1 MNFDLTDERQ
11 MLQDGLRRYLAD
23 AYTAEAR
30 KKIEDDEAAFSPD
43 IWTGLAE
50 MGVIGALFREEDG
63 GFAGEGFD
71 IALVFEELGR
81 IGAVDPLIDTA
92 VLGGGLIAVLGTD
105 AQKDVIE
112 TVIAGGAHLAVAH
125 GEPSSRFDMPRVE
138 TTATKG
144 ADGYTLNGRKAI
156 VVNAPSAEN
165 LIVSAR
171 TSGDIADTDGI
182 SLFIIPADTD
192 GMTLRSYPIVGGGHA
207 AEVTL
212 SDVSVPNEA
221 MLGAEGAAYDAISAM
236 NARATLAICAEALGL
251 MESIKT
257 LTNDYLKTR
266 KQFGVPIGKFQ
277 ALQHR
282 LADVLIEIE
291 QARSAV
297 INLAGHVDAEPSV
310 RDVHVSATKN
320 LIGLAARLVVEEGI
334 QMHGGIGMTNEYEL
348 GHLAKRLTMIDHR
361 FGDTDYHMEQF
372 IKLAVA

>member
-11 MLQDGLRRYLAD
+11 MLQDGLRRYLND
-23 AYTAEAR
+23 AYTANAR
-30 KKIEDDEAAFSPD
+30 AAIEDAETGFSSE
-43 IWTGLAE
+43 IWNGLAE
-50 MGVIGALFREEDG
+50 MGVIGALFSEDDG

-71 IALVFEELGR
+71 LALVFEELGR

-92 VLGGGLIAVLGTD
+92 VLGGRLIAELGSDT
-105 AQKDVIE
+105 QKE
-112 TVIAGGAHLAVAH
+112 TVEAIIAGTTHLAFAH
-125 GEPSSRFDMPRVE
+125 GEPNSRFDLSRVK
-138 TTATKG
+138 TTAKKG
-144 ADGYTLNGRKAI
+144 SDGYVLNGRKAI

-171 TSGDIADTDGI
+171 TSGGVSDVDGI
-182 SLFIIPADTD
+182 SLFIVPTNAD
-192 GMTLRSYPIVGGGHA
+192 GVSLRSYGVVGGGLA
-207 AEVTL
+207 AEVIL
-212 SDVSVPNEA
+212 DDVLVPAVALLGNEGNSHDTIA
-221 MLGAEGAAYDAISAM
+221 KVT
-236 NARATLAICAEALGL
+236 ARATLAICAEALGL

-297 INLAGHVDAEPSV
+297 INLAGHIDATPEV
-310 RDVHVSATKN
+310 RDLHVSATKN
-320 LIGLAARLVVEEGI
+320 LIGDAARLVVEEGI
-334 QMHGGIGMTNEYEL
+334 QMHGGIGMTMEYEL

-361 FGDTDYHMEQF
+361 FGDTTYHLERF
-372 IKLAVA
+372 IELAVV

>member
-1 MNFDLTDERQ
+1 MNFDLTAERQ

-23 AYTAEAR
+23 TYTASAR
-30 KKIEDDEAAFSPD
+30 KSMDDAEVGFSEE
-43 IWTGLAE
+43 IWNGLAE
-50 MGVIGALFREEDG
+50 MGIIGALFSEDEG

-81 IGAVDPLIDTA
+81 FGAQDPLIDTA
-92 VLGGGLIAVLGTD
+92 ILGGGLIAALGTD

-112 TVIAGGAHLAVAH
+112 AIIAGSQHLAFAH
-125 GEPSSRFDMPRVE
+125 GEPTSRFDLSNVS
-138 TTATKG
+138 TTATKSEH
-144 ADGYTLNGRKAI
+144 GYTLNGRKAV
-156 VVNAPSAEN
+156 VVNAPSSHY

-171 TSGDIADTDGI
+171 TSGDAIDTNGI
-182 SLFIIPADTD
+182 SLFLIPSNTD
-192 GMTLRSYPIVGGGHA
+192 GVTLRSFPLVGGGHA
-207 AEVTL
+207 AEVIL
-212 SDVSVPNEA
+212 NDLIVSPNA
-221 MLGAEGAAYDAISAM
+221 MLGSEGVAFDAISAVY
-236 NARATLAICAEALGL
+236 AKATLAICAEALGL

-257 LTNDYLKTR
+257 LTNEYLKTR

-297 INLAGHVDAEPSV
+297 INLAGHVDAVPSV

-320 LIGLAARLVVEEGI
+320 LIGLTARLVVEEGI
-334 QMHGGIGMTNEYEL
+334 QMHGGIGMTMEYEL

-361 FGDTDYHMEQF
+361 FGDMDFHMERF
-372 IKLAVA
+372 INMAVS

>member
-11 MLQDGLRRYLAD
+11 MLQDGLRRYLAG
-23 AYTAEAR
+23 AYTADAR
-30 KKIEDDEAAFSPD
+30 KAMEDAEVGFSEE
-43 IWTGLAE
+43 IWNGLAE
-50 MGVIGALFREEDG
+50 MGVIGALFSEDDG

-81 IGAVDPLIDTA
+81 VGAQDPLIDTA
-92 VLGGGLIAVLGTD
+92 ILGGGLIAALGTD
-105 AQKDVIE
+105 AQKEAIE
-112 TVIAGGAHLAVAH
+112 TVIAGGQHLALAH
-125 GEPSSRFDMPRVE
+125 GEPSSRFDLTRVD
-138 TTATKG
+138 TTAVKSG
-144 ADGYTLNGRKAI
+144 DNYLVNGRKAV
-156 VVNAPSAEN
+156 VVNAPSASH

-171 TSGDIADTDGI
+171 TSGDAADTDGI
-182 SLFIIPADTD
+182 SLFFVPRDTE
-192 GMTLRSYPIVGGGHA
+192 GVSLRSYPLVGGGHA

-212 SDVSVPNEA
+212 TDVAVPKSA
-221 MLGAEGAAYDAISAM
+221 MLGAEGCAFDAISAVT
-236 NARATLAICAEALGL
+236 AKATLAISAEALGL

-257 LTNDYLKTR
+257 LTNEYLKTR

-297 INLAGHVDAEPSV
+297 INLAGHVDADPKV

-320 LIGLAARLVVEEGI
+320 LIGLAARLVAEEGI
-334 QMHGGIGMTNEYEL
+334 QMHGGIGMTMEYDL

-361 FGDTDYHMEQF
+361 FGDTDYHMERF
-372 IKLAVA
+372 IELAVA

>member
-1 MNFDLTDERQ
+1 MNFDLTAERQ

-23 AYTAEAR
+23 TYTASAR
-30 KKIEDDEAAFSPD
+30 KSMDDAEVGFSED
-43 IWTGLAE
+43 IWNGLAE
-50 MGVIGALFREEDG
+50 MGVIGALFLEDEG

-81 IGAVDPLIDTA
+81 VGAQDPLIDTA
-92 VLGGGLIAVLGTD
+92 VLGGGLIAALGTD

-112 TVIAGGAHLAVAH
+112 AIIAGSQHLAFAH
-125 GEPSSRFDMPRVE
+125 GEPTSRFDLSNVSTAATQSGE
-138 TTATKG
+138 T
-144 ADGYTLNGRKAI
+144 YVLNGRKAV
-156 VVNAPSAEN
+156 VVNAPSSSY
-165 LIVSAR
+165 LIISAR
-171 TSGDIADTDGI
+171 TSGDTTDTSGI
-182 SLFIIPADTD
+182 SLFLVKSDADGVT
-192 GMTLRSYPIVGGGHA
+192 MRSYPLVGGGHA

-212 SDVSVPNEA
+212 SDVAVQKDALLGVEGEA
-221 MLGAEGAAYDAISAM
+221 FDAISAV
-236 NARATLAICAEALGL
+236 NAKATLAICAEALGL

-257 LTNDYLKTR
+257 LTNEYLKTR

-297 INLAGHVDAEPSV
+297 INLAGHLDAEASV

-320 LIGLAARLVVEEGI
+320 LIGLTARLVAEEGI
-334 QMHGGIGMTNEYEL
+334 QMHGGIGMTMEYDL

-361 FGDTDYHMEQF
+361 FGDTDYHMARF
-372 IKLAVA
+372 IELAVA

>member
-23 AYTAEAR
+23 AYTADAR
-30 KKIEDDEAAFSPD
+30 KKIEDEEAAFSPE
-43 IWTGLAE
+43 IWEGLAE
-50 MGVIGALFREEDG
+50 MGVIGALFREDDG

-92 VLGGGLIAVLGTD
+92 VLGGGLIAALGTD
-105 AQKDVIE
+105 AQKETIE
-112 TVIAGGAHLAVAH
+112 TVIAGGAHLALAH
-125 GEPSSRFDMPRVE
+125 GEPSSRFDLSRVE

-144 ADGYTLNGRKAI
+144 ADGYTLNGRKAV

-171 TSGDIADTDGI
+171 TSGDVEDTDGI
-182 SLFIIPADTD
+182 SLFIVPADAD
-192 GMTLRSYPIVGGGHA
+192 GVILRSYPVVGGGHA

-212 SDVSVPNEA
+212 TDVTVTSDA
-221 MLGAEGAAYDAISAM
+221 MLGAEGAAFDAISAT

-251 MESIKT
+251 METIKT
-257 LTNDYLKTR
+257 LTNEYLKTR

-297 INLAGHVDAEPSV
+297 INLAGHVDVDPSV

-361 FGDTDYHMEQF
+361 FGDTDYHMERF